1 MSDDKKPDLDAKA
14 KMLEALAKKQKG
26 GNSGKAGGPSSG
38 SKIGA
43 GQTGGAAP
51 PVWPAPIFEPLLGP
65 PALPLLPP
73 FCFLASASSIFAF
86 GSLLSFLEVSSLI

>member
-1 MSDDKKPDLDAKA
+1 MDESKSNSENAKA

-26 GNSGKAGGPSSG
+26 QNSGKTAGPASG

-51 PVWPAPIFEPLLGP
+51 KMHRRKAG
-65 PALPLLPP
+65 
-73 FCFLASASSIFAF
+73 SA
-86 GSLLSFLEVSSLI
+86 

>member
-1 MSDDKKPDLDAKA
+1 MSEESSKKEINATKA

-51 PVWPAPIFEPLLGP
+51 KMHRRKAG
-65 PALPLLPP
+65 
-73 FCFLASASSIFAF
+73 SA
-86 GSLLSFLEVSSLI
+86 